1 MSAESNS
8 NRKRNH
14 SYTVLQDGSDIG
26 FQEPRGAMAENLDK
40 FILLMWKNWLLQYRK
55 PVQTAVEILAPVI
68 FSILL
73 VVIRSLSDPVR
84 HETVVYPPFCTI
96 PIALRENKTGITI
109 CPSYD
114 GVPYM
119 DRNQSDG
126 GNSSNNPFE
135 KFALVYSPSNPPID
149 QVMNYFRLAFKN
161 VVALESSQALEK
173 YFITNSSN
181 ITFAGIQFD
190 DSYKTLK
197 SLDDVKHLQVSI
209 RFPGETRLKL
219 DPFNYNNWRTNLI
232 FPIYQQ
238 PGPRLYNLI
247 TGAAPSYYREGFLGL
262 QYYLTLSVL
271 LAKSNVT
278 YATDDYLDLISWVIE
293 NQFPLVN
300 MRRFPNAPWY
310 EDILL
315 TALKS
320 LIGIIIMLSFVYTC
334 INTVKS
340 ITTEKEKQLKE
351 SMKIMGLPNWLHWT
365 AWFVKCFMFLLISSV
380 LMVIFLKV
388 RWYTNTN
395 FTVFTKA
402 DPFVLLLFLMFY
414 NCATITF
421 CFALSVLFNKA
432 NTAATIAGMVWFL
445 SYSPYLFMANVYDT
459 LTLTSKLVASIG
471 SNTAMAFG
479 FQVIL
484 MYEGTGEG
492 IQWNNIFTPNT
503 PDDSLTLGLILIML
517 TVDSIMYLLIALYIE
532 ALFPGEFG
540 VPQPWYFPFTAQY
553 WCGHPIYRGVED
565 FDNGAIKGEF
575 FETEPENLKP
585 GIQIRN
591 LKKVFNQKV
600 AVRNLSLNMYEDQI
614 TVLLGH
620 NGAGKTTTM
629 SMLTGMITPNG
640 GTAKISGYDIRT
652 DMEGVRKSL
661 GLCPQHNIIF
671 DELTVAE
678 HIYFFSKLKGMRKG
692 EIKSEIAKYVD
703 LLELQEK
710 RNSKASTLSGGMKRK
725 LCVGVAL
732 CGNSKVVM
740 LDEPTAGMDPAARRA
755 LWNLLETQKDGRTIL
770 LTTHFMDEADI
781 LGDRIAIMAGGQ
793 LQCCGSSF
801 FLKKKYGAGYSLI
814 MDKSQECDPR
824 RVTQLLK
831 KYIPDIEINSNVG
844 SELTYLLVD
853 DHVHVFEPMLRELET
868 ESEMLGIRS
877 YGISLT
883 TLEEVFMKVGADHGQ
898 EEMYNHEHGNIVQNG
913 TAQNG
918 FTNGINGTHK
928 TNNGTHTMVPTYSN
942 GFSLLL
948 NQIIAMLLKKFVS
961 TVRSWILLGIQ
972 VMMPTLFLIIAFVVA
987 RKNKMTG
994 NLPAMPLSLSKF
1006 ENPVTLV
1013 ENGTSDYLPYYMKV
1027 LEDYGYPATIVDNIT
1042 SVLLD
1047 KTEHHPI
1054 LVTRR
1059 YQAAATFGE
1068 SGIPD
1073 LPFNLPNLTAWFNN
1087 NPFHSPA
1094 VSLSL
1099 MLNSI
1104 YRKLGGCDDCTIE
1117 FTNSPL
1123 PYSAAT
1129 QASQLLTVQN
1139 IGFQLSFNIGFSM
1152 SFVASFYVLFVIREN
1167 RCKSKH
1173 LQFVSGVKVYVFW
1186 LTAAFCDMLTYLFT
1200 VFVLMITMVMF
1211 QEDGFKSGS
1220 DISRMFFIL
1229 FYFGWAFLPM
1239 FYLSSYFFQVPST
1252 GYTRMTLVSI
1262 FGGNA
1267 AFLVVQVLQSPGL
1280 DLQYIGNALHWL
1292 FLIFP
1297 HYSLATGI
1305 NESFKVYAYNNIC
1318 VNLLKTCEEQHIPKK
1333 TCISIMR
1340 NERIREICEDADLNY
1355 FKWKAPGIARNMVY
1369 SFLTG
1374 IILFALLLAI
1384 EYKIFSRVHYYLTQK
1399 HFTKKPIP
1407 VEDEDSDVS
1416 KERER
1421 IHVATEID
1429 IKQNYTLAVKD
1440 LTKYY
1445 KNFLAVNGLCVGI
1458 RKFECF
1464 GLLGINGAGKTSTFM
1479 MMTGDTSISYG
1490 DAWVNGKSIKQHLE
1504 EVQKI
1509 IGYCPQFDALLDDM
1523 TAEESIIMFA
1533 MLRGLP
1539 FKDTFKL
1546 ADYLSKEFDFTRHLK
1561 KKVKELSGGNK
1572 RKLSTAIALIGD
1584 PPLLYLDEP
1593 TTGMDP
1599 ATKRHLWNALCKI
1612 RDRGK
1617 CIVLTSHSMEECEAL
1632 CTRIAIMVNGNFK
1645 CLGSTQHL
1653 KHKFAEGYTL
1663 TIKLKKIAE
1672 SSSEGLSETEPIEKF
1687 ICQRFPGAQLRER
1700 HQELL
1705 NYYITN
1711 KSVPWSKMFGI
1722 LEKGKRSD
1730 LNIEDY
1736 SLGQCS
1742 LEQVFLLFTKHE
1754 NST

>member
-1 MSAESNS
+1 
-8 NRKRNH
+8 
-14 SYTVLQDGSDIG
+14 
-26 FQEPRGAMAENLDK
+26 
-40 FILLMWKNWLLQYRK
+40 
-55 PVQTAVEILAPVI
+55 
-68 FSILL
+68 
-73 VVIRSLSDPVR
+73 
-84 HETVVYPPFCTI
+84 
-96 PIALRENKTGITI
+96 
-109 CPSYD
+109 
-114 GVPYM
+114 
-119 DRNQSDG
+119 
-126 GNSSNNPFE
+126 
-135 KFALVYSPSNPPID
+135 
-149 QVMNYFRLAFKN
+149 
-161 VVALESSQALEK
+161 
-173 YFITNSSN
+173 
-181 ITFAGIQFD
+181 
-190 DSYKTLK
+190 
-197 SLDDVKHLQVSI
+197 
-209 RFPGETRLKL
+209 
-219 DPFNYNNWRTNLI
+219 
-232 FPIYQQ
+232 
-238 PGPRLYNLI
+238 
-247 TGAAPSYYREGFLGL
+247 
-262 QYYLTLSVL
+262 
-271 LAKSNVT
+271 
-278 YATDDYLDLISWVIE
+278 
-293 NQFPLVN
+293 
-300 MRRFPNAPWY
+300 
-310 EDILL
+310 
-315 TALKS
+315 
-320 LIGIIIMLSFVYTC
+320 
-334 INTVKS
+334 
-340 ITTEKEKQLKE
+340 E

-565 FDNGAIKGEF
+565 FDNGAIQGEF

-710 RNSKASTLSGGMKRK
+710 YSPSFCVSSKFQ
-725 LCVGVAL
+725 
-732 CGNSKVVM
+732 
-740 LDEPTAGMDPAARRA
+740 RA
-755 LWNLLETQKDGRTIL
+755 LLAAGSIPAVGSSSITTLELPQSVEDFDNGAIQGEFFETEPENLKPGIQIRNLKKVFNQKVAVRNLSLNMYEDQITVLLGHNGAGKTTTMSMLTGMITPNGGTAKISGYDIRTDMEGVRKSLGLCPQHNIIFDELTVAEHIYFFSKLKGMRKGEIKSEIAKYVDLLELQEKVCKICFLCFHQLRSSYLTATPGRRTNQMQGHNQLDVTANLKVNLRLHIFQTKSMLKRAVTNTSIEMDHEKERKTAEATNRIDMILGRTIL

-1318 VNLLKTCEEQHIPKK
+1318 ANLLKTCEEQHIPKK